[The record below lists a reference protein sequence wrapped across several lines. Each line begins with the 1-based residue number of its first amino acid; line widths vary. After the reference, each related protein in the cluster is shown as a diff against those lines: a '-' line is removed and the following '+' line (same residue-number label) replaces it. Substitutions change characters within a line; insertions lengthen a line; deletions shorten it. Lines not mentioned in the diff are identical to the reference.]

1 MMMIL
6 IVIILSVLHLASS
19 STTDVHYE
27 MYKCPSENSSYADNS
42 TFQRNLNYTL
52 FTQLVANASLHA
64 PSSTFQ
70 LGEGSDRVLAFYY
83 CRPDLGAQVCHS
95 CVANAASKVFAQCKL
110 FKQGI
115 VWYDECS
122 LCYGGDSSVFRN
134 DYENVY
140 YPKYNS
146 TPDLGDYLEQYRNI
160 YNTTITDLIDQAAH
174 NLSLSF
180 ATKTVNLSSSQSL
193 RGIVQCGPIISGES
207 CKECLNAAYVK
218 MTQEWTNTMMFLPAC
233 YVGFELYGSRPPLLP
248 LPSSS
253 TLSGNYKLYPDI
265 AAFIGVKISSIK
277 FYFSLSCLILPVVR
291 SKVLIALLC
300 PVGFLLVLGS
310 GFWFWKHKQPFARG
324 IT

>member
-1 MMMIL
+1 MMIL